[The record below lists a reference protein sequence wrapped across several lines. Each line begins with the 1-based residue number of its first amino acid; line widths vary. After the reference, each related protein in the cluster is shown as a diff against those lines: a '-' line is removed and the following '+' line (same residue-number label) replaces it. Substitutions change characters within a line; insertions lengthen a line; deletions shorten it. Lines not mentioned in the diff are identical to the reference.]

1 MILFEPPEDPN
12 SGEYK
17 EPEDPG
23 QYTPL
28 ELESPVELFEMF
40 DLLVKSG
47 QVKLHE
53 WQSWALD
60 FFAHAHKTKENPVR
74 FNVAAANGSG
84 KDAYINA
91 GIAVFQLLC
100 KVRSRTVI
108 TSASKVQLKAQTNAA
123 ISILVS
129 AINRWFIE
137 TGRAEKPIIKAVS
150 FPLIQ
155 YTCHLTGSEIVL
167 FTTDDAGR
175 AEGWHPFPDHPNGEV
190 VLIVNEAK
198 SVPDFIFAAFGRCKY
213 SCLLSISSPGQ
224 TSGKFYRDC
233 GKAIQYPEPYK
244 VGQIYMRRI
253 TSYDCSHIAK
263 SRIEQ
268 DREDWGE
275 SSFLFRSCHLAEFT
289 TLNVEVVIP
298 ANAYDKCCTQTPLRL
313 DLGLGIHAGT
323 DLAFGGGDA
332 ITIYAFDENYF
343 KGYDEFYCDDADK
356 LFEELAERWTKLGL
370 TKKSYINVDDGNM
383 GKLVISKM
391 RNLGWNLT
399 NICNQSPAVNK
410 AKFTNRGAEMYFNV
424 GDIIK
429 AGLIGNLPTKDA
441 NAKLYR
447 QLTNRYYDESGS
459 QGRKGLESK
468 AKHRGRT
475 GESPDHSDAFVL
487 AWAGYGLEDLASK
500 KNSGTVSTQSVNV
513 NLIAQIPQGT
523 FKFDDLFKR
532 NHKDNDSKAFNPY
545 RILRGIYGHRNT
557 RS

>member
-1 MILFEPPEDPN
+1 MILLEQPEHQ
-12 SGEYK
+12 EYIA
-17 EPEDPG
+17 PEDPG

-28 ELESPVELFEMF
+28 DFTSPAEFLEFF
-40 DLLVKSG
+40 DVNISSG
-47 QVKLHE
+47 FIKLHE
-53 WQSWALD
+53 WQEWGLN
-60 FFAHAHKTKENPVR
+60 FFANTPKSKEEPLR
-74 FNVAAANGSG
+74 FNIAASNGSG
-84 KDAYINA
+84 KDAYLNA
-91 GIAVFQLLC
+91 VIAVYQLVC
-100 KVRSRTVI
+100 KVRSRTII
-108 TSASKVQLKAQTNAA
+108 TSASKVQLKQQTNAY
-123 ISILVS
+123 ISNLIVAVNNKL
-129 AINRWFIE
+129 ITLGI
-137 TGRAEKPIIKAVS
+137 AEKPVIKTVNY
-150 FPLIQ
+150 PMIHH
-155 YTCHLTGSEIVL
+155 TCSLTGSEIVC

-198 SVPDFIFAAFGRCKY
+198 SVPDFIFEAFGRCKY

-298 ANAYDKCCTQTPLRL
+298 ANAYDKCCLQTPLRL

-429 AGLIGNLPTKDA
+429 AGLIGNLPTKES

-487 AWAGYGLEDLASK
+487 AWAGYSLEDLASK
-500 KNSGTVSTQSVNV
+500 KNSGAVSTQSVNV

-532 NHKDNDSKAFNPY
+532 NHKKDDSKAFNPY
-545 RILRGIYGHRNT
+545 RILRGIYGQRNT